1 MDTTCFVFLD
11 ETGTTTNLTRR
22 YGRCPRGERL
32 VSATPW
38 GLNRAGFAGGCLV
51 WLLRGHRDGLKL
63 RVVAC
68 FGFGRWHVADGLE

>member
-1 MDTTCFVFLD
+1 M
-11 ETGTTTNLTRR
+11 
-22 YGRCPRGERL
+22 
-32 VSATPW
+32 SKHATPAGDIA
-38 GLNRAGFAGGCLV
+38 GLLMRFAQLQEKAQARTGQVFPIIVNRAGFAGGCLV